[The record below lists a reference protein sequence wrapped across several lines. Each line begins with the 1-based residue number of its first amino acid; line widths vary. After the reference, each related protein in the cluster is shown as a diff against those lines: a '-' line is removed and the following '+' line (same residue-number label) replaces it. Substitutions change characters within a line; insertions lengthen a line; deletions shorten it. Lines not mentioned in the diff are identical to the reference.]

1 MFLALYQVIKEK
13 TDLLKGSDV
22 GECEQTGI
30 FPDVLRLLFVQS
42 ESILHG
48 PQQPF
53 KSNSFGN
60 SFK

>member
-1 MFLALYQVIKEK
+1 MIKEK

-48 PQQPF
+48 PQQPCF
-53 KSNSFGN
+53 FHVIVAFNVLI
-60 SFK
+60 